1 MKLTFFTLL
10 KKDFRLMLAARFF
23 LLAAGSLALYSCY
36 INFVYVKLDDEMF
49 PVCCFDPD
57 GRLEGTA
64 DPVINVNTIEE
75 LTAACG
81 DGLSV
86 GIDLSGETPRIQMV
100 SCGIETLDNLRAAC
114 AASYLTSCEINSKA
128 SWASSAELRSGASLP
143 TADSGSFPPAARIGT
158 DDREMKGRREITAEF
173 LFFEL
178 AAVGFLGLAAMLFKE
193 KDMGAIRIHA
203 VLPVSGTAFL
213 LSKLALILLADL
225 AFSALLTLINVG
237 FVEGLA
243 VLPSVLLQAGILS
256 LLMALV
262 GFFCAVVLPDFKQFS
277 LLYLVLAVFI
287 TTPVFLAGQLGI
299 EAGWIKFHPMY
310 HLFLAMKCAY
320 FEIPNTSLLYYAAC
334 GASIFLLFLLAGWGL
349 RREMAREG

>member
-114 AASYLTSCEINSKA
+114 AASYLTSCEIN
-128 SWASSAELRSGASLP
+128 
-143 TADSGSFPPAARIGT
+143 FPAASPQMSTGHLT
-158 DDREMKGRREITAEF
+158 P
-173 LFFEL
+173 
-178 AAVGFLGLAAMLFKE
+178 
-193 KDMGAIRIHA
+193 AI
-203 VLPVSGTAFL
+203 
-213 LSKLALILLADL
+213 
-225 AFSALLTLINVG
+225 
-237 FVEGLA
+237 
-243 VLPSVLLQAGILS
+243 
-256 LLMALV
+256 
-262 GFFCAVVLPDFKQFS
+262 
-277 LLYLVLAVFI
+277 
-287 TTPVFLAGQLGI
+287 LAG
-299 EAGWIKFHPMY
+299 AGY
-310 HLFLAMKCAY
+310 
-320 FEIPNTSLLYYAAC
+320 
-334 GASIFLLFLLAGWGL
+334 
-349 RREMAREG
+349 

>member
-100 SCGIETLDNLRAAC
+100 
-114 AASYLTSCEINSKA
+114 
-128 SWASSAELRSGASLP
+128 
-143 TADSGSFPPAARIGT
+143 
-158 DDREMKGRREITAEF
+158 
-173 LFFEL
+173 
-178 AAVGFLGLAAMLFKE
+178 
-193 KDMGAIRIHA
+193 
-203 VLPVSGTAFL
+203 
-213 LSKLALILLADL
+213 
-225 AFSALLTLINVG
+225 
-237 FVEGLA
+237 
-243 VLPSVLLQAGILS
+243 
-256 LLMALV
+256 
-262 GFFCAVVLPDFKQFS
+262 
-277 LLYLVLAVFI
+277 
-287 TTPVFLAGQLGI
+287 
-299 EAGWIKFHPMY
+299 
-310 HLFLAMKCAY
+310 
-320 FEIPNTSLLYYAAC
+320 
-334 GASIFLLFLLAGWGL
+334 
-349 RREMAREG
+349 

>member
-57 GRLEGTA
+57 GRLKGTA

-128 SWASSAELRSGASLP
+128 SWAS
-143 TADSGSFPPAARIGT
+143 
-158 DDREMKGRREITAEF
+158 
-173 LFFEL
+173 
-178 AAVGFLGLAAMLFKE
+178 
-193 KDMGAIRIHA
+193 
-203 VLPVSGTAFL
+203 
-213 LSKLALILLADL
+213 
-225 AFSALLTLINVG
+225 
-237 FVEGLA
+237 
-243 VLPSVLLQAGILS
+243 
-256 LLMALV
+256 
-262 GFFCAVVLPDFKQFS
+262 
-277 LLYLVLAVFI
+277 
-287 TTPVFLAGQLGI
+287 
-299 EAGWIKFHPMY
+299 
-310 HLFLAMKCAY
+310 
-320 FEIPNTSLLYYAAC
+320 
-334 GASIFLLFLLAGWGL
+334 
-349 RREMAREG
+349 